1 MPPLTLTL
9 RPSMSALPPPAN
21 GGVYTLDELLAP
33 HADLLASLALPYAE
47 LEYHSVPYGAGNALE
62 PDGMAAHTSK
72 LGGVPFTPAGHPWP
86 RTGRDGDGTPYH
98 FVAQVNFA
106 EAPPLPGFPSAG
118 ILQVFS
124 DFTGQD
130 WDDSNGLVRYLGPA
144 LAQAPQVLSP
154 PMDEEHRE
162 EYEETDPVSS
172 PARISYR
179 AGVSAGGA
187 SDAGFLAALKA
198 VGLDTEEWWGD
209 ERSKGPGASYTTATS
224 RVGRASAAMPTSSGT
239 TRVATGVTRTS
250 TSSRSTPAATSTSG
264 TPATCT
270 CSSPP
275 RRWRLVIGG
284 RRTTTGRI
292 TKACSRLWK
301 CI

>member
-9 RPSMSALPPPAN
+9 RPTMSALPPPAN

-209 ERSKGPGASYTTATS
+209 ERFKAAQSELYDRYFAGGPRLGGHAHFIGDDPRGDWSHEDVHVLQIDS
-224 RVGRASAAMPTSSGT
+224 RGHVNFGDAGHVHVLIPPEALAAGNWGE
-239 TRVATGVTRTS
+239 AYYHW
-250 TSSRSTPAATSTSG
+250 ADH
-264 TPATCT
+264 
-270 CSSPP
+270 
-275 RRWRLVIGG
+275 
-284 RRTTTGRI
+284 
-292 TKACSRLWK
+292 
-301 CI
+301 